1 MFKQLLMISGFDR
14 YYQMARCF
22 RDEDLRADRQPE
34 FTQIDVEMSF
44 VERED
49 VMSLMEEMILHIIEK
64 IKGITINGPVPRMT
78 YDEAIRRF
86 GSDKPDTRFGLEL
99 VDLTDLLQGSGFR
112 VFSSTISQGGAIRG
126 LNGETCGN
134 FTRREIDEL
143 ADKAEQWGA
152 KGLIWMAVEEDKV
165 RSPIAKFLTEEELQ
179 AIVGRLQGKPGDL
192 LLIVADEYKLASE
205 VLGRLRLLLAERLGL
220 IPEGRYDLLW
230 VVDWPL
236 LEYDEEAG
244 RYVAAHHPFTAP
256 VDEDLALLES
266 DPGRVRA
273 KAYDL
278 VMNGVELGGGSI
290 RIANRATQE
299 KMFKAL
305 GMSME
310 EAAAQFGYFMEAF
323 EYGAPPHGGIAF
335 GFDRLVMLLSGRDSI
350 RDVIAFPKTVSA
362 RDLMIDAPAPVSA
375 GQLNEL
381 KIKMQD

>member
-1 MFKQLLMISGFDR
+1 MISGFDR

>member
-165 RSPIAKFLTEEELQ
+165 RSPIAKFLTKRNCKLSSSASRSQ
-179 AIVGRLQGKPGDL
+179 TYSHCGR
-192 LLIVADEYKLASE
+192 
-205 VLGRLRLLLAERLGL
+205 
-220 IPEGRYDLLW
+220 
-230 VVDWPL
+230 
-236 LEYDEEAG
+236 
-244 RYVAAHHPFTAP
+244 
-256 VDEDLALLES
+256 
-266 DPGRVRA
+266 
-273 KAYDL
+273 
-278 VMNGVELGGGSI
+278 
-290 RIANRATQE
+290 
-299 KMFKAL
+299 
-305 GMSME
+305 
-310 EAAAQFGYFMEAF
+310 
-323 EYGAPPHGGIAF
+323 
-335 GFDRLVMLLSGRDSI
+335 
-350 RDVIAFPKTVSA
+350 
-362 RDLMIDAPAPVSA
+362 
-375 GQLNEL
+375 
-381 KIKMQD
+381 